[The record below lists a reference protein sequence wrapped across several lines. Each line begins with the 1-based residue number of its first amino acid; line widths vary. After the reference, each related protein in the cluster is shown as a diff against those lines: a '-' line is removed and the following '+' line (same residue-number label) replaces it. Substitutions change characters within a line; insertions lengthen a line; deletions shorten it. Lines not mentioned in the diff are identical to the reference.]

1 MLASPKHQLL
11 LVDQAGEPLIADE
24 LVEKLRND
32 DSRVLADDAVGL
44 VIYVGD
50 LEIYELVPIETG
62 EVFAR
67 RVTQISRPRFPT
79 RILRKQIG
87 ARVMSIT
94 SDAVFIVRE
103 GDALKKVR
111 AEKLAPGMVLVSGE
125 KVFR

>member
-1 MLASPKHQLL
+1 MPKKKIFDLYTF
-11 LVDQAGEPLIADE
+11 VAGAALETGKPFPLECNCGAVVTIMPP
-24 LVEKLRND
+24 
-32 DSRVLADDAVGL
+32 VGL

-50 LEIYELVPIETG
+50 LEIYELVPIDTG
-62 EVFAR
+62 ELFAR
-67 RVTQISRPRFPT
+67 LVTQISCPRFPT

-94 SDAVFIVRE
+94 SDAVFIIRE

-111 AEKLAPGMVLVSGE
+111 AEKLTPGMVLASGE

>member
-1 MLASPKHQLL
+1 MVASPKQQLL
-11 LVDQAGEPLIADE
+11 LVDGAGKPIFVDE
-24 LVEKLRND
+24 FAESLRSD
-32 DSRVLADDAVGL
+32 ESRVLADDAVGL

-50 LEIYELVPIETG
+50 LEVYELVAIETG

-67 RVTQISRPRFPT
+67 PVTQISRPRFPT
-79 RILRKQIG
+79 RILRKQFG

-103 GDALKKVR
+103 GNALKKVR
-111 AEKLAPGMVLVSGE
+111 AEKLTPGMVLASGE

>member
-1 MLASPKHQLL
+1 MASPKQQLL
-11 LVDQAGEPLIADE
+11 LVDREGKPIFVDE
-24 LVEKLRND
+24 FVEELRD
-32 DSRVLADDAVGL
+32 EESRVLADDAIGL

-50 LEIYELVPIETG
+50 LEIYEQVPIETG
-62 EVFAR
+62 EVFVR
-67 RVTQISRPRFPT
+67 PVTQISRPRFPT

-103 GDALKKVR
+103 GDTLKKVR
-111 AEKLAPGMVLVSGE
+111 AEKLTTGMILASGE

>member
-1 MLASPKHQLL
+1 MASPKQQLL
-11 LVDQAGEPLIADE
+11 LVDKEGEPILVDA
-24 LVEKLRND
+24 LVEKLRTD
-32 DSRVLADDAVGL
+32 ESRVLADDAVGL

-50 LEIYELVPIETG
+50 LEIYELVPIDTG

-67 RVTQISRPRFPT
+67 LVTQISRPRFPT

-103 GDALKKVR
+103 GDTLKKVR
-111 AEKLAPGMVLVSGE
+111 AERLTPGIVLASGE

>member
-11 LVDQAGEPLIADE
+11 LVDEAGEPLIADE

-32 DSRVLADDAVGL
+32 ESRVLADDAVGL

-50 LEIYELVPIETG
+50 LKIYELVPIETG
-62 EVFAR
+62 EVLAR
-67 RVTQISRPRFPT
+67 SVTQISRPRFPT

-103 GDALKKVR
+103 GGTLKKVR
-111 AEKLAPGMVLVSGE
+111 AEKLTPGMVLASGE